1 MNLLKSK
8 NKETIIQ
15 ENQEECISLIE
26 NSFLKDCFNE
36 DVTDVSYNGETFFA
50 QDNIKGRYKIDLLI
64 SSDEA

>member
-15 ENQEECISLIE
+15 ENQEECIRLIE

-36 DVTDVSYNGETFFA
+36 DVTDISYN
-50 QDNIKGRYKIDLLI
+50 
-64 SSDEA
+64 DESFVINTL